1 MPSPR
6 TTETSGSPGA
16 PTETRADAPRPLNR
30 PNQDEDRPP
39 AEGPAHEAGRPEE
52 GGIGQEPRGVQSH
65 IADDDKLARTGA
77 TDEHVRD
84 TPPAGEWNDTTYD

>member
-6 TTETSGSPGA
+6 PTEATGSPGA
-16 PTETRADAPRPLNR
+16 PTETRADAPRPRNR

-39 AEGPAHEAGRPEE
+39 VEGPGHEE
-52 GGIGQEPRGVQSH
+52 GCIGQEPRGVQPH
-65 IADDDKLARTGA
+65 IADDDKLARTGT